1 MKTTW
6 GRLIWD
12 QEVRENQNLC
22 EFGITCTGTAP
33 TWKDSTATDSLGL
46 VEWLC
51 WGQNL
56 VILSG
61 GNLVSCAWRSTARCR
76 GGACRFDMFVLGIMM
91 HIFSLMSA
99 SKVVCLVWARQILES
114 IIARSILVIILYCK
128 LSCRPTKKPLWSPQ
142 RTLVLFVFDVR
153 TEKVESFQTRE
164 DMILPW
170 MNYTMNHTWILRA
183 TSSSEGY
190 PPSKW
195 TKWTAEAATTTLA
208 WWTCSASDCRQM
220 LATCKGHGGH
230 AFVEPN
236 SLEVVDWIS
245 SPWFCHKSLG
255 FSQAFSGAVR
265 CRCRPGSLRVPQ
277 RRLVRKW
284 WDRCRRCL

>member
-1 MKTTW
+1 M
-6 GRLIWD
+6 RIWYHLYWYSP
-12 QEVRENQNLC
+12 NLN
-22 EFGITCTGTAP
+22 
-33 TWKDSTATDSLGL
+33 STATDSLGL

-76 GGACRFDMFVLGIMM
+76 GGACRFDVFVLGIMM

-114 IIARSILVIILYCK
+114 IICSLPYWSSSYIASSLADLQRS
-128 LSCRPTKKPLWSPQ
+128 LSGHLRGHWCFLFLTSEQKRWSNFKQ
-142 RTLVLFVFDVR
+142 ERTCFYHEW
-153 TEKVESFQTRE
+153 TT
-164 DMILPW
+164 PW
-170 MNYTMNHTWILRA
+170 ITQTWILRA

-195 TKWTAEAATTTLA
+195 TAEAATTTRLPWLGGLA
-208 WWTCSASDCRQM
+208 QQVTVGKCRQM
-220 LATCKGHGGH
+220 SATCKGHGGH

-245 SPWFCHKSLG
+245 SPWFCHKSLS
-255 FSQAFSGAVR
+255 FSEAFSGAVR

-284 WDRCRRCL
+284 WERCRRCL

>member
-76 GGACRFDMFVLGIMM
+76 GGACRFDVFVLGIMI

-99 SKVVCLVWARQILES
+99 STVVCLVWARHILES
-114 IIARSILVIILYCK
+114 IIARFHIGHHLILQALLQTYKEASLVTSEDTECWCFLF
-128 LSCRPTKKPLWSPQ
+128 LTSEQRRWSHFKQ
-142 RTLVLFVFDVR
+142 ERTWFYHER
-153 TEKVESFQTRE
+153 TT
-164 DMILPW
+164 PW
-170 MNYTMNHTWILRA
+170 ITQTWILRA

-195 TKWTAEAATTTLA
+195 TATAAMTTLA
-208 WWTCSASDCRQM
+208 WWTCSASDCQCRQPARAM
-220 LATCKGHGGH
+220 AAMHSWSPTISRSWI
-230 AFVEPN
+230 PMD
-236 SLEVVDWIS
+236 SLDQLSMI
-245 SPWFCHKSLG
+245 L
-255 FSQAFSGAVR
+255 SQK
-265 CRCRPGSLRVPQ
+265 P
-277 RRLVRKW
+277 
-284 WDRCRRCL
+284 

>member
-76 GGACRFDMFVLGIMM
+76 GGACRFDVFVLGIMM
-91 HIFSLMSA
+91 PFS
-99 SKVVCLVWARQILES
+99 VWCLLQRLFVLLCFKSYRSRSWES
-114 IIARSILVIILYCK
+114 YLRFGIVREHGPQSLLLHMLRSSSRPPKK
-128 LSCRPTKKPLWSPQ
+128 LLLWRQ
-142 RTLVLFVFDVR
+142 RTGH
-153 TEKVESFQTRE
+153 Q
-164 DMILPW
+164 
-170 MNYTMNHTWILRA
+170 
-183 TSSSEGY
+183 
-190 PPSKW
+190 
-195 TKWTAEAATTTLA
+195 AAIRCL
-208 WWTCSASDCRQM
+208 
-220 LATCKGHGGH
+220 
-230 AFVEPN
+230 
-236 SLEVVDWIS
+236 
-245 SPWFCHKSLG
+245 
-255 FSQAFSGAVR
+255 AFSKR
-265 CRCRPGSLRVPQ
+265 
-277 RRLVRKW
+277 
-284 WDRCRRCL
+284 